1 MKILSCANSHVGSNA
16 RRQCRGFTLIELL
29 IALTV
34 LVLLVGVLFAGLRMG
49 DRTWRAVADKSSDLT
64 EMRLVWRFIDDRV
77 RDFQPV
83 YQYSGGEQRILFAG
97 TGDAI
102 EFVTTSSYQ
111 NNFGGYYI
119 IRLQLIPG
127 DQGNRLALR
136 QWLYQPSVLEGVG
149 DIPEWTALGE
159 DGSSPKLDEGE
170 VNVIY
175 SEAVLL
181 EKVNQFSI
189 EYWGATDNTE
199 NADWQNEWT
208 EKIKVPALIKI
219 KIKQSDVEWPELF
232 FTPINGV

>member
-1 MKILSCANSHVGSNA
+1 MKTPSFANSPIGPRSRHH
-16 RRQCRGFTLIELL
+16 CRGFTLIELV
-29 IALTV
+29 IAITV

-49 DRTWRAVADKSSDLT
+49 DRTWRAVENKSLDLT

-83 YQYSGGEQRILFAG
+83 YQDSEGQRRILFAG

-111 NNFGGYYI
+111 NHFGGYYI
-119 IRLQLIPG
+119 VRLQLIPG
-127 DQGNRLALR
+127 DQGSRLALR

-149 DIPEWTALGE
+149 DIPEWTSLVE
-159 DGSSPKLDEGE
+159 DGSPPKLDDGE

-181 EKVNQFSI
+181 EKVSSFSI

-199 NADWQNEWT
+199 DADWQDEWT
-208 EKIKVPALIKI
+208 EKIKVPMLIKI
-219 KIKQSDVEWPELF
+219 KIKQNDIEWPELF
-232 FTPINGV
+232 FTPINSV